1 MRLAPQFRW
10 SYSCALLAAALV
22 APSFVG
28 GCNTSPGKPAAD
40 SAAVA
45 PGDITD
51 FPTLYSNNCAACHG
65 PNGQGGPAIALADPV
80 YLSIVDD
87 SALRKVIATGVPHTA
102 MPAFAQ
108 SSGGMLTEKQVD
120 VLAATIRANWAKPGA
135 LAGAVPPPYATT
147 SPGDAARGAQTYKTF
162 CAACHGPEGH
172 GSPKAS
178 DIADTSFLALVSD
191 QYLRTL
197 VIVGR
202 PELSAPD
209 WRSDVPGHPLSDQEI
224 TDVVAWLTAQRV
236 KNPGQ
241 PYPVAENA
249 SHH

>member
-1 MRLAPQFRW
+1 VRVRKIF
-10 SYSCALLAAALV
+10 SALWVSAFAASVLV
-22 APSFVG
+22 A

-40 SAAVA
+40 SASVA
-45 PGDITD
+45 PDDILD

-87 SALRKVIATGVPHTA
+87 PTLRKVIAAGVPHTA

-120 VLAATIRANWAKPGA
+120 VLAAAIRANWAKPGA
-135 LAGAVPPPYATT
+135 LAGAAAPPYAAT
-147 SPGDAARGAQTYKTF
+147 SPGDATRGAQTYKTL
-162 CAACHGPEGH
+162 CAGCHGPEGH

-209 WRSDVPGHPLSDQEI
+209 WRSDVPGHPLSNQEI

-241 PYPVAENA
+241 PYPVADNA
-249 SHH
+249 PPH

>member
-1 MRLAPQFRW
+1 VRFAPQFRW
-10 SYSCALLAAALV
+10 SCGVVLAAALL
-22 APSFVG
+22 APLFVG

-40 SAAVA
+40 SATVA
-45 PGDITD
+45 PNDITD

-65 PNGQGGPAIALADPV
+65 PQGQGGPAIALADPL

-87 SALRKVIATGVPHTA
+87 PTLRKVIAAGVPNTA
-102 MPAFAQ
+102 MPAFAK

-135 LAGAVPPPYATT
+135 LAGAAPPPYAAT
-147 SPGDAARGAQTYKTF
+147 SPGDASHGAQTYKSF
-162 CAACHGPEGH
+162 CASCHGPAGH

-209 WRSDVPGHPLSDQEI
+209 WRSDVPGHPLSNQEI

-241 PYPVAENA
+241 PYPVADNA
-249 SHH
+249 PHH